1 MCVYSGQLWASNCR
15 LDPDPVKELS
25 VSWLELMA
33 CLLLMVSR
41 KLAVEKEVSA
51 IKIFCWTDSQI
62 VLWWIRKKRKEW
74 KISVQNRR
82 QYGKIVSQK
91 IGVFEPTFLSLAD
104 ICTRKCSFGE
114 LKSSLLWWNGPE
126 FLLGGKRCGHHKSS
140 CCQKNIDLEEKRNEE
155 FSSSA
160 NVSFCGS
167 KVGVRKLI
175 DCGRFS

>member
-1 MCVYSGQLWASNCR
+1 MCYGGFGRS
-15 LDPDPVKELS
+15 VKNGRFGS
-25 VSWLELMA
+25 
-33 CLLLMVSR
+33 
-41 KLAVEKEVSA
+41 
-51 IKIFCWTDSQI
+51 
-62 VLWWIRKKRKEW
+62 
-74 KISVQNRR
+74 
-82 QYGKIVSQK
+82 K
-91 IGVFEPTFLSLAD
+91 IGGNTVKWCRRVFEPTFLSLAD

-140 CCQKNIDLEEKRNEE
+140 CCQKNIDLEEKRNGE